1 MWLSSRAPAREP
13 KAGIT
18 ENVEVSTGSGS
29 LVSLGM
35 TTAQKKTARTPR
47 EGNAGRFASWLAG
60 DGGFT
65 PPFFFRRRSLTER
78 LRFDLW
84 SSCFDSQMACDLL
97 VHQFE
102 RCRSAESRISLL
114 RGTSLRYCDVD
125 ETRDWSRHTKRKT
138 INSRLGD
145 DSIWSDSGTRKSQIS
160 YPQP

>member
-1 MWLSSRAPAREP
+1 VCLSSAGVGEP
-13 KAGIT
+13 
-18 ENVEVSTGSGS
+18 S
-29 LVSLGM
+29 
-35 TTAQKKTARTPR
+35 KKTARTPR

-60 DGGFT
+60 VGEFT
-65 PPFFFRRRSLTER
+65 SPFFFRRRSLTER

-114 RGTSLRYCDVD
+114 RGTSRRYCDVD
-125 ETRDWSRHTKRKT
+125 ETRDWSRHSKQKT
-138 INSRLGD
+138 INSLLGD
-145 DSIWSDSGTRKSQIS
+145 DSIWSDSRTRKSQIS